1 MRCDITAT
9 ERWATAEI
17 APSERALNNALGML
31 RSHPAFK
38 EANVDEVVWCH
49 GDDKL

>member
-1 MRCDITAT
+1 MHRDITAK
-9 ERWATAEI
+9 ERCATTEI
-17 APSERALNNALGML
+17 APSERELNNASGML
-31 RSHPAFK
+31 RRHPAFK

>member
-1 MRCDITAT
+1 MHSDITAT
-9 ERWATAEI
+9 ERCATTEI
-17 APSERALNNALGML
+17 APSEQVLNNAFGML